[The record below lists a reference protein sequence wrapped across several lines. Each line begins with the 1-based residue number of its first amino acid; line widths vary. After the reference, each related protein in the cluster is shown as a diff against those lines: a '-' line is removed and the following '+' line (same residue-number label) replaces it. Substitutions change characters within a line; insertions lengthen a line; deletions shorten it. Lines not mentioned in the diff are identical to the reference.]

1 MLEWSHLALL
11 PVSDSFSKFVRMK
24 TLSHL
29 VVAKICSLCS
39 CDALSQVE
47 LPETLV
53 APLSQ
58 ESNITERYEPFTC
71 CLGRENV
78 HATYTNRGVG
88 GLEKPPI

>member
-1 MLEWSHLALL
+1 MCHSVLFIRLVLVFGTHRSARSSYMLEWSYLALL
-11 PVSDSFSKFVRMK
+11 PVSDTFSKFVRMK

-29 VVAKICSLCS
+29 VVAKSCSLCS

-58 ESNITERYEPFTC
+58 ESNITERYEPFT
-71 CLGRENV
+71 
-78 HATYTNRGVG
+78 
-88 GLEKPPI
+88 